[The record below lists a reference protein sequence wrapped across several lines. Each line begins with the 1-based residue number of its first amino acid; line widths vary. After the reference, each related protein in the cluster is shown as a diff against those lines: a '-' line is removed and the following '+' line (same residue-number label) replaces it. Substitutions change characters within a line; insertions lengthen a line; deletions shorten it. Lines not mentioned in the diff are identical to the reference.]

1 MDLLMVS
8 IYTDLVLNM
17 DGLLRV
23 SIYTKLVL
31 NMDGFTQGIN
41 IYRPSS
47 KHGWIYAGYQYIQ
60 T

>member
-1 MDLLMVS
+1 MVS